1 MGNTRTNP
9 AAAETPESFS
19 VHFETISA
27 MSQWLFWFVV
37 MMSVGA
43 VLIVTYFLGVI
54 DWGLYVSMFSLSG
67 IMIFEGYRDVR
78 FFDRE
83 TKLASQQVKILE
95 SVHSFEAFLNN
106 SKPSVFKSH
115 LSNLYEIAYTHPDV
129 TQDTLIE
136 LLHSRLMAR
145 NRVIELFASVLVT
158 LGLIGTIVGL
168 MQMMAQLQL
177 AMLDGG
183 NDPAGLL
190 TRLFQDGGALSGLAT
205 AFLTTLIGAAL
216 GGVILRVL
224 TSVVD
229 ANITRYVAHLAELTE
244 VYVLPTLRRVAKDLE
259 NERTAA
265 AQNLQVA
272 QSSAS

>member
-1 MGNTRTNP
+1 MGNTRTNL
-9 AAAETPESFS
+9 AAETPESFA

-43 VLIVTYFLGVI
+43 VLVVTYFLGVI
-54 DWGLYVSMFSLSG
+54 DWGLYVSMFSLAA

-78 FFDRE
+78 FFDSE

-106 SKPSVFKSH
+106 AKPSVFKSH

-145 NRVIELFASVLVT
+145 NKVIELFASVLVT

-168 MQMMAQLQL
+168 MQMMTQLQI
-177 AMLDGG
+177 AMLDGS

-259 NERTAA
+259 SERSAA
-265 AQNLQVA
+265 AQNLQAA
-272 QSSAS
+272 QSPAS